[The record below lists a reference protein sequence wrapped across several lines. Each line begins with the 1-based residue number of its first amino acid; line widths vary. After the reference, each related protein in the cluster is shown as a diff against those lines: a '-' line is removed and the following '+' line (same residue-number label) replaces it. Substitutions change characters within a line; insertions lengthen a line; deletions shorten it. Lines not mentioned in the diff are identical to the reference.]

1 MAASFWATAV
11 MTSWLRQHRG
21 GESNSWVIS
30 MEIGEDVIE
39 QGADHVAC
47 KCHVDTTRYFI
58 WLIVNERVQ
67 AGYGVKQRDTFGV
80 KTLPGRRHFEDSR
93 APFDQAAVEMPLDP
107 TERIADGRLLQPQL
121 FARRCDSFLLHD
133 DHERPEQ
140 VPVHV
145 PNKSMRPLPH
155 AVRPFL
161 FRMPSVH
168 PIYLIIHVETCFLH
182 SGGEK
187 LRGRS
192 GKSASIDVAP
202 RKQPRSILTIMRRTW
217 QYSTAP

>member
-1 MAASFWATAV
+1 MLTAAEIAETLTIQLLEFKLGMPFVHQANPDGGLFLGNRCNDLLA
-11 MTSWLRQHRG
+11 RQHRG

-67 AGYGVKQRDTFGV
+67 AGYGVKQGDTFGV

-107 TERIADGRLLQPQL
+107 PERIAD
-121 FARRCDSFLLHD
+121 
-133 DHERPEQ
+133 
-140 VPVHV
+140 
-145 PNKSMRPLPH
+145 
-155 AVRPFL
+155 
-161 FRMPSVH
+161 
-168 PIYLIIHVETCFLH
+168 
-182 SGGEK
+182 
-187 LRGRS
+187 
-192 GKSASIDVAP
+192 
-202 RKQPRSILTIMRRTW
+202 
-217 QYSTAP
+217 